1 MIVDIITSLLI
12 LVGAAFALVG
22 SIGLARL
29 PDFFTRLH
37 APTKA
42 TTLGVGSI
50 VIASLIH
57 SSAATGGVSL
67 RELAISLFLFI
78 TAPVSAHLLAK
89 AALDTRARS
98 STKPKEIPMGHIDP
112 TREVFA
118 QFRADDRP
126 GPIHMLNL
134 VRLRAQAAYPD
145 GRQASGAEAYAAY
158 GRESGPVF
166 ERLGGRIV
174 WQGRFELM
182 LIGPQDERWDH
193 CFIAEYPSVAA
204 FAEMIRDPVY
214 REAVKHRQAA
224 VEDSRLIRHAV
235 LPAGKTFGEI
245 PT

>member
-1 MIVDIITSLLI
+1 
-12 LVGAAFALVG
+12 
-22 SIGLARL
+22 
-29 PDFFTRLH
+29 
-37 APTKA
+37 
-42 TTLGVGSI
+42 
-50 VIASLIH
+50 
-57 SSAATGGVSL
+57 
-67 RELAISLFLFI
+67 
-78 TAPVSAHLLAK
+78 
-89 AALDTRARS
+89 
-98 STKPKEIPMGHIDP
+98 MGHIDP
-112 TREVFA
+112 TKEVFA
-118 QFRADDRP
+118 QFRANDRP

-145 GRQASGAEAYAAY
+145 GRKATGAEAYAAY

-235 LPAGKTFGEI
+235 LPVGKTFGEI
-245 PT
+245 PVDSEGGQSEACPPSLEEHHSEWWARCALPTLRRLKKIGGPEGPPIASFRRSFRLGRRA